1 MGLLTALAVVAT
13 CAGLC
18 MLPTVLVVLAARR
31 PWPGQVR
38 LLLAAHHAQLASGVV
53 GVSMMEAT
61 VVGLA
66 AGERPLWVMVRTP
79 ARAPER
85 LQLSDTIGPRDVRA
99 LRYWLAE
106 AIPVVMVQDQSDV
119 IEVHGPSGVVR
130 ARPSLVAGRAG

>member
-1 MGLLTALAVVAT
+1 MGLLTTLAVVAT

-18 MLPTVLVVLAARR
+18 LVPVALVAVADRR

-61 VVGLA
+61 VVDVA
-66 AGERPLWVMVRTP
+66 VRDRPFSMVVHTP
-79 ARAPER
+79 GRPSER
-85 LQLSDTIGPRDVRA
+85 LRLSDTISPSDVRA

-106 AIPVVMVQDQSDV
+106 AVPVLVVQDRSDAV
-119 IEVHGPSGVVR
+119 EVHGPSGVVR
-130 ARPSLVAGRAG
+130 ARPSPVLGRVG